1 MLQQLESNRGGML
14 KATQNS
20 LNMQKQSPL
29 ITGKKASI
37 TPVNKVEKVGKNQG
51 NATHV
56 NFALPQGPQGE
67 GGGLTLRLKDLHN
80 GEGIYDQSLQEFY
93 KTAGTMLSKTGR
105 SNQRVNGNPLQQM
118 IEATQ
123 IS

>member
-1 MLQQLESNRGGML
+1 MFEPGAGA
-14 KATQNS
+14 K
-20 LNMQKQSPL
+20 
-29 ITGKKASI
+29 
-37 TPVNKVEKVGKNQG
+37 
-51 NATHV
+51 
-56 NFALPQGPQGE
+56 QGE